1 MDMIATNK
9 VTAIVGMGVTG
20 RSVARYLSSKGEAF
34 VWLDTRDAP
43 PALADVLAEY
53 PELNY
58 ELGEL
63 NPQTL
68 CSVKEIVLS
77 PGICPELPALLQARE
92 EGVAIVG
99 DIELFLREVN
109 QPLIAITGSN
119 AKSTV
124 TTLVGEMAEAA
135 GKQVGVGG
143 NIGVPVLDLLETPR
157 DLYVLE
163 LSSFQLET
171 IENLG
176 ATVATVLNVSEDH
189 MDRYDSL
196 MHYHRAKQRVYFGA
210 GQVVV
215 NRADPLTNPPLAEG
229 VQRLSFGLSRPDRG
243 GFGLIEKDGHEW
255 LAFEFKTLMPASEV
269 RMAGR
274 HSLENALAAL
284 ALGHAAG
291 LDMAPMLDTLKN
303 FKGLAHRCEWVAE
316 AEGVNYF
323 NDSKGTNVGATLA
336 ALNGL
341 AKDSGKIV
349 LIAGGVGKGADF
361 SGLKV
366 PLQQCRGL
374 VLIGEDAARIEE
386 AVSGAVTIVHA
397 ADMTDAVVKAAAMA
411 QAGDDVL
418 LSPACA
424 SFDMF
429 SGFEARG
436 EAFVAAVSEQVL
448 KEGVS

>member
-20 RSVARYLSSKGEAF
+20 RSVARYLSSQGEAF
-34 VWLDTRDAP
+34 VWLDTREQP
-43 PALADVLAEY
+43 PALQDILQEY
-53 PELNY
+53 PNLNY

-63 NPQTL
+63 NPETL
-68 CSVKEIVLS
+68 CAVKEIVLS

-92 EGVAIVG
+92 EGVSLVG
-99 DIELFLREVN
+99 DIELFLRQVTEPV
-109 QPLIAITGSN
+109 IAITGSN

-124 TTLVGEMAEAA
+124 TTLVGEMAKAA

-143 NIGVPVLDLLETPR
+143 NIGVPVLDLLEQPN

-171 IENLG
+171 IDNLG
-176 ATVATVLNVSEDH
+176 AAVATVLNVSEDH

-196 MHYHRAKQRVYFGA
+196 MHYHRAKQKIYFGA
-210 GQVVV
+210 KKVVV

-229 VQRLSFGLSRPDRG
+229 VERLSFGLNAPDRH
-243 GFGLIEKDGHEW
+243 GFGLLNKGGQEW
-255 LAFEFKTLMPASEV
+255 LAFEFKALMPASEV
-269 RMAGR
+269 RMPGR
-274 HSLENALAAL
+274 HSLDNALAAL

-291 LDMAPMLDTLKN
+291 LEMQPMLDTLKA
-303 FKGLAHRCEWVAE
+303 FKGLPHRCEWVAE
-316 AEGVNYF
+316 ANGINYY

-341 AKDSGKIV
+341 AKASGKIV

-361 SGLKV
+361 SGLRG

-374 VLIGEDAARIEE
+374 VLIGEDAGLIEA
-386 AVSGAVTIVHA
+386 AVSGAVPIVHGV
-397 ADMTDAVVKAAAMA
+397 DMADAVVKAQAMA
-411 QAGDDVL
+411 QVDDDIL

-436 EAFVAAVSEQVL
+436 EAFVAAVREAIS
-448 KEGVS
+448 